1 MLSSSF
7 RIPPMFRALF
17 ELILTIV
24 IIIAARAVLSS
35 FLKGIGTATSN
46 AFQQRQPDSK
56 PDPARNGTVP
66 PAPSN
71 GSNLHKDPVCGT
83 YVVETTPFRR
93 QVGAQ
98 NFYYCSEG
106 CRAKHSER
114 VH

>member
-1 MLSSSF
+1 
-7 RIPPMFRALF
+7 MFRALF

-46 AFQQRQPDSK
+46 AFQQRPPDAKSEA
-56 PDPARNGTVP
+56 ARNGTVP

-93 QVGAQ
+93 QAGAQ
-98 NFYYCSEG
+98 SFYYCSEA
-106 CRAKHSER
+106 CRAKHAER